1 MAAAC
6 PYETCRLIYWRTSI
20 LLGFCLTNT
29 DFIYTDLSEEKI
41 PLHSKLSVSSDS
53 SHHNADL
60 SSSEKDFEIQEKMD
74 TKTQDTS
81 ESNSQKFFD
90 QNISESE
97 TTEFSQP
104 ATVQN
109 TLIDIGSPKSS
120 YSTLPEDANA
130 PLSPSK
136 NLTEL
141 VDPFAMLASSDNLHS
156 PEPNS
161 NILLDFTNT
170 DTPEST
176 SCDLI
181 NSATF
186 STRQEKPDLLPPTE
200 NVSLKRNK
208 SLDDLNND
216 DFFASLEGL
225 SKPSPKTETAPKLS
239 PKDFEN
245 NLKVKQPFDPFMKHF
260 HDTPRKSNSE
270 SNLLVDW
277 GENISTD
284 TLTPERH
291 LTHSMSSNSLSNS
304 QSNLQ
309 KEETQKSS
317 KYDPFADLS
326 FNFGSSSA
334 TPTTKKQGNTSNPS
348 TVKTDMNHTATVN
361 SNFARQAPQQPNYN
375 IFVSSTDKGGFN
387 KPVNKPQPTWGKFL
401 FHIIYSILK

>member
-1 MAAAC
+1 MR
-6 PYETCRLIYWRTSI
+6 PVDWRMSI
-20 LLGFCLTNT
+20 LLGFCFTNSN
-29 DFIYTDLSEEKI
+29 FIYSDLSEEKI

-53 SHHNADL
+53 SHHNTDL
-60 SSSEKDFEIQEKMD
+60 SSSEKDFEIHEKVD
-74 TKTQDTS
+74 SKTQDQS
-81 ESNSQKFFD
+81 ESNSQIIFD

-97 TTEFSQP
+97 TTEFSQA
-104 ATVQN
+104 ATIQN

-120 YSTLPEDANA
+120 YPTLQEDANA

-156 PEPNS
+156 PEPDN
-161 NILLDFTNT
+161 NILLDFTSTNT
-170 DTPEST
+170 SEST

-181 NSATF
+181 NSATY
-186 STRQEKPDLLPPTE
+186 STRQEKPDLLPPTD
-200 NVSLKRNK
+200 NVLLKRNK

-225 SKPSPKTETAPKLS
+225 SKPSLKTETAPKLS
-239 PKDFEN
+239 PKDFES

-260 HDTPRKSNSE
+260 HDTPRKGNSE

-277 GENISTD
+277 GENLSAD

-291 LTHSMSSNSLSNS
+291 LTHSMSSNSRSNS

-309 KEETQKSS
+309 KEETQKSN

-326 FNFGSSSA
+326 FNFGSSSP
-334 TPTTKKQGNTSNPS
+334 TPTTKKQDNTSNPS

-375 IFVSSTDKGGFN
+375 IFVSSTDKAGFN
-387 KPVNKPQPTWGKFL
+387 KPMNKPQPTWGTFL
-401 FHIIYSILK
+401 VFIIYNILK